1 MGLVSW
7 FTHHADQAAVT
18 GARKAA
24 LTTVRPRTLTPAGM
38 ALLEAVQA
46 TDGEHWPGCHTQH
59 AACLARR
66 VLEEI
71 R

>member
-1 MGLVSW
+1 VNAQK
-7 FTHHADQAAVT
+7 FRKKPVT
-18 GARKAA
+18 I
-24 LTTVRPRTLTPAGM
+24 
-38 ALLEAVQA
+38 EAMQL